1 MRIIELTDTE
11 HKLILDGIGL
21 DWQRTDQHRT
31 TQRPG
36 SMEESRL
43 LDRQRALETIE
54 KKLHQAPKQ

>member
-11 HKLILDGIGL
+11 HKLVLDGVGL
-21 DWQRTDQHRT
+21 DWKRTDDHRM

-43 LDRQRALETIE
+43 LDRQRTLETIE
-54 KKLHQAPKQ
+54 KKLHQAPKR